1 VAELGVVTGGIVSR
15 WIDGWLNVGQGQ
27 GDIGTPSGGDV
38 WRPAVIFSTT
48 DGFQAAIQPVFVFG
62 KSVLDIAADT
72 TLDKEARKVFV
83 NTSGGE
89 VIVTLPP
96 ASQFPE
102 WETLTIIKTQ
112 SAHKVKID
120 GDGTETINGATVLEL
135 NGHYETATLV
145 SYNGTSWIRI

>member
-1 VAELGVVTGGIVSR
+1 
-15 WIDGWLNVGQGQ
+15 
-27 GDIGTPSGGDV
+27 
-38 WRPAVIFSTT
+38 
-48 DGFQAAIQPVFVFG
+48 
-62 KSVLDIAADT
+62 VLDIATDT

-102 WETLTIIKTQ
+102 WETLTVIKTQ

-120 GDGTETINGATVLEL
+120 GNGTETINGSTVLEL

-145 SYNGTSWIRI
+145 SYNATQWIRI